1 MKIIEKMKQNDKN
14 QGNLQLFIV
23 LVLSF
28 IFIILIYLSV
38 SNSNIKQEY
47 KFLDTINVNSLENL
61 NNLDLGTLNIINNGF
76 LPSRVRVKDL
86 VLCSDI
92 LDKRTIKLNYFGEKV
107 NVNYDNFDYYNSYID
122 VNINDKKTLNL
133 RLNYID
139 KYYLRNKF
147 KNLNSTNIKF
157 KSTGFIYEV
166 KNRDDIY
173 NYCNF
178 AKTDDLIKKITFNF
192 NLTKSDLD
200 TYFKNIY

>member
-1 MKIIEKMKQNDKN
+1 MEHNDKN

-23 LVLSF
+23 FLLSF

-47 KFLDTINVNSLENL
+47 KFLDTINVNSL
-61 NNLDLGTLNIINNGF
+61 NNITNINLGTLNIINNGF
-76 LPSRVRVKDL
+76 LTSRVKVKDL

-92 LDKRTIKLNYFGEKV
+92 LDKRTIKLNYLGEKV
-107 NVNYDNFDYYNSYID
+107 NVNYNNFDYYTSYID
-122 VNINDKKTLNL
+122 VGVNDEKILNL

-166 KNRDDIY
+166 KNRNDIY

-178 AKTDDLIKKITFNF
+178 AKEQDLIKKISFNF
-192 NLTKSDLD
+192 NLKKTDLD
-200 TYFKNIY
+200 TYFKNGYPGINS